1 MQKLQQESYRYVIW
15 AIRHHQSINRH
26 SVVCI
31 TVLHAKYDLFGGP
44 GFKPISHGCFAGPR
58 YLFHSGSDVSTS
70 FYEIYSGFVRLA
82 LESVI
87 QCMDPVV

>member
-44 GFKPISHGCFAGPR
+44 GFRPSLFYGTERNGTNTLIS
-58 YLFHSGSDVSTS
+58 S
-70 FYEIYSGFVRLA
+70 
-82 LESVI
+82 LERI
-87 QCMDPVV
+87 